1 MSLLMLLNVLLSFW
15 CTYFF
20 GFLTYIGANEECKM
34 VDTIFKNTCRFF
46 VFTFAPMKAFQTY
59 FCVKLQCILDL
70 FCHLVKK
77 LSILLDFNIFIFI
90 FGGSVH
96 AVRSCLPLLTKAI
109 SHLGI
114 RGHWVKRGLWLATG
128 TVPRALMESSLG
140 AKIQQFSTCSFLLYV
155 LHDRHN
161 YCFEI

>member
-1 MSLLMLLNVLLSFW
+1 MRSAGKWLTLFLR
-15 CTYFF
+15 THAAFF
-20 GFLTYIGANEECKM
+20 
-34 VDTIFKNTCRFF
+34 VF

-90 FGGSVH
+90 FLGSVH

-109 SHLGI
+109 SHFGI
-114 RGHWVKRGLWLATG
+114 RGHWVKRGL
-128 TVPRALMESSLG
+128 
-140 AKIQQFSTCSFLLYV
+140 
-155 LHDRHN
+155 
-161 YCFEI
+161 